1 MNKVQKI
8 DDQSLKELFDLN
20 YRSLCSYMVQ
30 FTKDDQDAKDIAQE
44 TFIKFWEKRDKLQIT
59 SSFKSYL
66 FRSAYNLYMDQIRK
80 EKRNDLLLVELKYEG
95 LLSQIEEEGSDQEE
109 KINKVKQVVEKLPNK
124 CKEILLLSKREGLK
138 NKEIAIR
145 LNISIKTVESQ
156 IRVAFQKIRRD
167 F

>member
-8 DDQSLKELFDLN
+8 DNQSLKELFDLH
-20 YRSLCSYMVQ
+20 YSSLCLYMIQ
-30 FTKDDQDAKDIAQE
+30 FTKDRQDAEDIAQE
-44 TFIKFWEKRDKLQIT
+44 TFIKFWEKREKLLVT

-95 LLSQIEEEGSDQEE
+95 LLSQIEEKESDQQE
-109 KINKVKQVVEKLPNK
+109 KINKVKQIVEKLPDR

-156 IRVAFQKIRRD
+156 MRLAFQKIRRD